1 MANLLRT
8 GASAE
13 TPAPETA
20 RRAALREGSLDAGA
34 DSVAP
39 RDIPENL
46 RIVRNTWMVAA
57 MFGVAALALF
67 IIRIDVPRDIHFD
80 EVFYVPAA
88 RAILQGSA
96 KMDPFEPPM
105 GKLLMAAGIKM
116 AGDNPWGWRLPSAIC
131 GALTLVAVFLWT
143 HLLFGDSR
151 IAFLAAGLT
160 LFNNFLFVMSRI
172 GMMDV
177 FLTFFVFWGL
187 VAYTAALKLEVSA
200 AWRRMLICGSGVSMG
215 LAGACKWNAVDSL
228 VTLLGVGLVLPWLS
242 KYLPARREW
251 SMPRFAE
258 SLEQVGVPWLL
269 FGLIVLP
276 AVAYTG
282 VYWILFRIVHLPFGI
297 HQFTEMNYS
306 IWRYHVADTIPKAVV
321 RAWYQ
326 WPFMATPMR
335 VFCHLLGNPVV
346 MWGGV
351 AGVFYCLWR
360 AGKQLGVSE
369 GLVALLYLANL
380 FQWVVTPTSVTQYY
394 YYYPAAMFLGVALAA
409 TLFRLP
415 RRIFGIRVG
424 PAVLVLAALFFLW
437 SYPRMTHSGPPWDCM
452 FGCWS

>member
-1 MANLLRT
+1 
-8 GASAE
+8 
-13 TPAPETA
+13 
-20 RRAALREGSLDAGA
+20 
-34 DSVAP
+34 
-39 RDIPENL
+39 
-46 RIVRNTWMVAA
+46 MVAA

-88 RAILQGSA
+88 RAILEGSL
-96 KMDPFEPPM
+96 KMDPGEPPM
-105 GKLLMAAGIKM
+105 GKLLMVAGIKI

-131 GALTLVAVFLWT
+131 GALTLVAVYLWT
-143 HLLFGDSR
+143 HLLFGDAR
-151 IAFLAAGLT
+151 IAFMAAGLT

-187 VAYTAALKLEVSA
+187 VAYTAALKLELSG
-200 AWRRMLICGSGVSMG
+200 AWRRMLMCGSGVLMG

-228 VTLLGVGLVLPWLS
+228 ATLLAVSLVLPRLS
-242 KYLPARREW
+242 KLLPALKEL
-251 SMPRFAE
+251 SDTTFAK
-258 SLEQVGVPWLL
+258 SLRQVGAPGLL

-276 AVAYTG
+276 AAAYIC
-282 VYWILFRIVHLPFGI
+282 VCWILFRSVHLPFGI
-297 HQFTEMNYS
+297 HQFAGMNYS
-306 IWRYHVADTIPKAVV
+306 MWRYHVADTIPQAVV

-335 VFCHLLGNPVV
+335 VFCYLLGNPVV

-351 AGVFYCLWR
+351 TGIFYCLWR
-360 AGKQLGVSE
+360 VGKQLGVSE

-380 FQWVVTPTSVTQYY
+380 LQWAVTPTRVTQYY
-394 YYYPAAMFLGVALAA
+394 YYYPAAMFLGVALAVS
-409 TLFRLP
+409 LSSLP
-415 RRIFGIRVG
+415 RRLFGIRTG
-424 PAVLVLAALFFLW
+424 PAVLVVAALVFLW
-437 SYPRMTHSGPPWDCM
+437 CYPRMTHSGPPWDCM